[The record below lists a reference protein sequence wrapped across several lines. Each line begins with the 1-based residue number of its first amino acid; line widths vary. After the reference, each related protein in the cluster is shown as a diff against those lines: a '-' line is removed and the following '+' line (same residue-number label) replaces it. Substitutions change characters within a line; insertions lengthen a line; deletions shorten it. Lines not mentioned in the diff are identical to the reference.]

1 MVGRGLVVSGGEW
14 WVVDCW
20 RCCQSCVL
28 PPSMQYQALLNAQDS
43 QGHTALSYAT
53 RQGHHNCVRLLL
65 ESGADM
71 DVR

>member
-1 MVGRGLVVSGGEW
+1 MGRGLLAVLSEL
-14 WVVDCW
+14 
-20 RCCQSCVL
+20 CVA
-28 PPSMQYQALLNAQDS
+28 PSIQYQALLNAQDS